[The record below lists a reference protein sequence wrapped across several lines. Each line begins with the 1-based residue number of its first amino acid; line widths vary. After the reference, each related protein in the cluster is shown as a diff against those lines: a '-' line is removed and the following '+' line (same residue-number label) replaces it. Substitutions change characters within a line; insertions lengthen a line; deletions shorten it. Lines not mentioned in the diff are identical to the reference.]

1 VKSFRS
7 SSHVTQKQ
15 SPIEVD
21 FYSGREELVVYCWKA
36 FLLPC
41 KSPSNCW
48 DQAMK
53 MLRRCVLPCCAILA
67 GVTSVTVALE
77 MAKSGLRSHAET
89 RASYEK
95 ASHTSLHNV
104 SHLEQT
110 ARTLVAEK
118 YGKLPLRF
126 EANRGQTDS
135 RVKFLSRGAGYTLF
149 LTNTEAVL
157 KLQRQ
162 NSDEAQLKSIAS
174 LSSARD
180 RDAAVLRMKLVAAD
194 PAVKIL
200 GGEPLQ
206 EKSNYFL
213 GNDPRQWRHNV
224 PNFSRVRYR
233 DAYPGI
239 DLVYYGNQQQ
249 LEYDFVVAPGA
260 DPGAIRLAISSDE
273 GAGNG
278 HKTPPLRIAANGDL
292 LVPAGEGEVSF
303 HRPVVYQR
311 ESSTPWHSIGG
322 TSHPDAETE
331 ALQGRWVLRSA
342 TEVGFEIA
350 HYDATKPL
358 IIDPALTY
366 ATYVG
371 GTNGNN
377 VYSIAVDS
385 SGNAYIAGSTL
396 STDFPTKTPIQASNA
411 GNADAY
417 IVKLNQAG
425 TGLLYST
432 YLGGVGIDFAF
443 SIGVDS
449 AGNAYVVGTTGSPNF
464 PVTAGAFQTA
474 CGGSCG
480 KGTPDA
486 FITKVNSTGSA
497 LVYSTFLGGTGDDRG
512 YALILN
518 SAGNAFVTGKT
529 SSADF
534 PVTNGAFQTTKQ
546 GTTNIFVAELNAA
559 GSALVYSTY
568 LGGSAVDQGNAIDL
582 DPFGD
587 AYVAGLSTS
596 TNFPVTAGAFQ
607 STLLGATNVIAAG
620 INPTGSGLV
629 FSTYLGGSGTDIA
642 WAVRSDSS
650 GNAYVAGQTTSPNFP
665 TTSGAFQTT
674 CRGTCAP
681 DNGFVAKVNSTGTG
695 LGYST
700 FLGSTG
706 QTEIFAMAL
715 DTVGDAYVTGRTNG
729 ADFAT
734 TPGAFFV
741 KNQGSFDG
749 ILTELNPTGSG
760 LLYSTYLGGNA
771 SDNGLGVAVTPDHS
785 VYLTGRTFSP
795 NFPTTPGAFMTT
807 CSTCSARGNDMVF
820 VAKFVDGVQVWP
832 GALNFGNATVGV
844 TTSPLVATLTNSESS
859 ALSITGMAITG
870 TNASDFTESTTC
882 GPSLAAGASCSISV
896 TFNPATTGARTGSLT
911 VTDSAPNSP
920 QAIALSGTGTTG
932 SATLTPST
940 LTFGTQPIKSV
951 SPSHPVK
958 LASTGTTALII
969 SKIEITSPYSQVNN
983 CGTSVAP
990 GTSCTINVTF
1000 LPTSTGTQKGTLTVT
1015 DNSPGSPQTV
1025 ALSGVGTVI
1034 SFAPSSVNF
1043 GKQLSGTSSAPQI
1056 ITMTNVGSAS
1066 VSITKMGLAGS
1077 QPSNFSQTNNC
1088 GATLAGGAS
1097 CSITVTFTPLLKGVS
1112 NATVS
1117 VSDNGGGSP
1126 QLVRLTGTGT

>member
-1 VKSFRS
+1 
-7 SSHVTQKQ
+7 
-15 SPIEVD
+15 
-21 FYSGREELVVYCWKA
+21 LKA

-41 KSPSNCW
+41 KSHSNCR

-67 GVTSVTVALE
+67 SVISVTVALE
-77 MAKSGLRSHAET
+77 RAKIGLRSHAET
-89 RASYEK
+89 RASYER

-104 SHLEQT
+104 SHPEQT
-110 ARTLVAEK
+110 ARSLVAEK

-157 KLQRQ
+157 RLQRQ
-162 NSDEAQLKSIAS
+162 NSDEAQRKSTAS
-174 LSSARD
+174 LSSTSD
-180 RDAAVLRMKLVAAD
+180 GDAAVLRMKLVAAD

-200 GGEPLQ
+200 GGQPLQ

-260 DPGAIRLAISSDE
+260 DPASIRLAISSDD

-278 HKTPPLRIAANGDL
+278 HNTPPLRIAANGDL

-322 TSHPDAETE
+322 ASHPDAETE

-371 GTNGNN
+371 GTHGNN

-546 GTTNIFVAELNAA
+546 GTTNIFVSELNAA

-665 TTSGAFQTT
+665 TTSGALQTT

-681 DNGFVAKVNSTGTG
+681 DNGFVTKVNSTGTG

-807 CSTCSARGNDMVF
+807 CSTCSSRGNDMVF

-844 TTSPLVATLTNSESS
+844 STSPLVATLTNSGSS

-896 TFNPATTGARTGSLT
+896 TFNPATTGASTGSLT
-911 VTDSAPNSP
+911 VTDSAPNS
-920 QAIALSGTGTTG
+920 QQTVALSGTGTTG

-940 LTFGTQPIKSV
+940 LTFGIQPIKSV

-969 SKIEITSPYSQVNN
+969 SKIEITAPYSQVNN

-1000 LPTSTGTQKGTLTVT
+1000 LPTVTGTQKGTLTVT

-1025 ALSGVGTVI
+1025 ALSGVGTVM
-1034 SFAPSSVNF
+1034 SFSPSSVNF